1 MWCSRLNARCSTG
14 LDEEELEDPAFK
26 QAGPTER
33 ILALL
38 DEAEATLPRDELA
51 SRIMTIADEAFA
63 ALTSANLTVNGEA
76 RE

>member
-33 ILALL
+33 IFALL